1 MVLQD
6 LGRRLNSAL
15 QSVSASSSI
24 DEQALDAVLKS
35 VCAALLESDVNVLL
49 VKRTRERVKKL
60 VLPQLEQIQAKQGT
74 EHDAM
79 AGNKAKQLIHKAIFD
94 ELVAL
99 VDPGDDAPPAFN
111 PVKGKTQVIMMV
123 GLQGAGKTTTCTKLA
138 THYQRRGLKVA
149 LVCADT
155 FRAGAFDQLK
165 QNATRAK
172 VPFFGSYTETDPVAI
187 SLQGVQ
193 KFRSERFDVIIVDTS
208 GRHRQESELFDEM
221 CQIQDAVEPDMTVL
235 VLDGAIGQAAEAQS
249 QAFKEAS
256 DFGAIIVTKLDGH
269 AKGGGAISA
278 VAATHT
284 PIIFIGTGE
293 HLHDLEKFSP
303 RPFISKMLGMGDM
316 AGLVERAQEMA
327 MANPERQENMMK
339 KLEKGEFTVRDLK
352 EQMQTIMNM
361 GPLSNLTSMIPGMG
375 ALMGGD
381 TEAEAAKRM
390 KRIAFI
396 FDSMTT
402 EELDSDG
409 ALFRDATPA
418 ASGKGKGKGKDKGTV
433 ATTGGAKGAKGKAV
447 ATPKGAAAS
456 DSDSD
461 GDGDASSEP
470 DLDPLGA
477 REPNR
482 RVLRVAR
489 GSGTSVQEVEE
500 LLAQHQMFAKM
511 AKRMGGKNGMM
522 GKLAQRGMGR
532 PGAAAGAGGMPAGM
546 PPLGPGGMPDLSKLS
561 PAQMRAMQNMLPPGA
576 RDMLS
581 NPGAL
586 QQMQQMMGGLGGGG
600 MGGLSGMG
608 GMGGMADMLKGMM
621 GGAGGR

>member
-15 QSVSASSSI
+15 QSVSASSTI
-24 DEQALDAVLKS
+24 DEQALDAVLKT
-35 VCAALLESDVNVLL
+35 VCSALLESDVNVLL
-49 VKRTRERVKKL
+49 VKRTRERVKRQ
-60 VLPQLEQIQAKQGT
+60 VLPQLEEIQQRQGA
-74 EHDAM
+74 EHDTM

-172 VPFFGSYTETDPVAI
+172 VPFFGSYTETDPVSI

-193 KFRSERFDVIIVDTS
+193 KFRAERFDVIIVDTS

-249 QAFKEAS
+249 EAFKEAS
-256 DFGAIIVTKLDGH
+256 NFGAIIVTKLDGH

-303 RPFISKMLGMGDM
+303 KPFISKMLGMGDM
-316 AGLVERAQEMA
+316 QGLVERAQEMA

-361 GPLSNLTSMIPGMG
+361 GPLSNLTSMIPGMSG
-375 ALMGGD
+375 LMGGD
-381 TEAEAAKRM
+381 TEAEASKRM

-402 EELDSDG
+402 AELDSDG
-409 ALFRDATPA
+409 SVFRDPPKAPKD
-418 ASGKGKGKGKDKGTV
+418 KGKGKV
-433 ATTGGAKGAKGKAV
+433 AVTGGAKSKAV
-447 ATPKGAAAS
+447 AAPSKGATA
-456 DSDSD
+456 DSDSSD
-461 GDGDASSEP
+461 DDDVASA
-470 DLDPLGA
+470 DVDPLGG
-477 REPNR
+477 REPNA

-489 GSGTSVQEVEE
+489 GSGTSVEEVEQ
-500 LLAQHQMFAKM
+500 LLAQHQMFSKM

-522 GKLAQRGMGR
+522 GKLAQRGAGR
-532 PGAAAGAGGMPAGM
+532 PGAGGMPAGM

-561 PAQMRAMQNMLPPGA
+561 PSQMRAMQNMLPPGA

-586 QQMQQMMGGLGGGG
+586 QQMQQMMGGLGG
-600 MGGLSGMG
+600 MGGGMG

>member
-6 LGRRLNSAL
+6 LGKRLNTAINSLTQQSA
-15 QSVSASSSI
+15 I

-49 VKRTRERVKKL
+49 VKRLRDKVKGK
-60 VLPQLEQIQAKQGT
+60 VLPQLEEIQAKQGQDA
-74 EHDAM
+74 DAM
-79 AGNKAKQLIHKAIFD
+79 QGNKAKQIIQKAIYD

-99 VDPGDDAPPAFN
+99 VDPGDAAPPAFN

-165 QNATRAK
+165 QNATKAK
-172 VPFFGSYTETDPVAI
+172 VPFFGSYTETDPVSI
-187 SLQGVQ
+187 SLQGVT

-221 CQIQDAVEPDMTVL
+221 RQIQDAVEPDMVVL

-249 QAFKEAS
+249 RAFKEAS
-256 DFGAIIVTKLDGH
+256 NFGAIIVTKLDGH

-278 VAATHT
+278 VAATNT

-303 RPFISKMLGMGDM
+303 QPFISKMLGMGDM
-316 AGLVERAQEMA
+316 QGLVERAQEMA
-327 MANPERQENMMK
+327 LANPERQEKMMK

-352 EQMQTIMNM
+352 DQLATVMGM
-361 GPLSNLTSMIPGMG
+361 GPLSNLASMIPGMSEM
-375 ALMGGD
+375 MGGGGEED
-381 TEAEAAKRM
+381 VSRRM
-390 KRIAFI
+390 KRVAFI

-409 ALFRDATPA
+409 SLFRDSVP
-418 ASGKGKGKGKDKGTV
+418 S
-433 ATTGGAKGAKGKAV
+433 AKGKEKEKEE
-447 ATPKGAAAS
+447 TTEK
-456 DSDSD
+456 
-461 GDGDASSEP
+461 
-470 DLDPLGA
+470 DPSNPMGLK
-477 REPNR
+477 EPNK

-511 AKRMGGKNGMM
+511 AKRMGGKNGLM
-522 GKLAQRGMGR
+522 GKLAARGGAGGR
-532 PGAAAGAGGMPAGM
+532 PGGMPGLGGAGM

-561 PAQMRAMQNMLPPGA
+561 PSQMRAMHSMLPPGA
-576 RDMLS
+576 REMMS
-581 NPGAL
+581 RPGAMEE
-586 QQMQQMMGGLGGGG
+586 MQKMMSGAGGLGGLGN
-600 MGGLSGMG
+600 LMG
-608 GMGGMADMLKGMM
+608 GMGGGMGDILKGMM
-621 GGAGGR
+621 GGR

>member
-6 LGRRLNSAL
+6 LGKRLNTAINSLTQQSA
-15 QSVSASSSI
+15 I
-24 DEQALDAVLKS
+24 DEQALDAMLKS

-49 VKRTRERVKKL
+49 VKRLRDKVKAK
-60 VLPQLEQIQAKQGT
+60 VLPQLEEIQAKQGQDA
-74 EHDAM
+74 DAM
-79 AGNKAKQLIHKAIFD
+79 QGHKAKQIIQKAIYE

-99 VDPGDDAPPAFN
+99 VDPGDAAPPAFN

-165 QNATRAK
+165 QNATKAK
-172 VPFFGSYTETDPVAI
+172 VPFFGSYTETDPVSI
-187 SLQGVQ
+187 SLQGVT

-221 CQIQDAVEPDMTVL
+221 RQIQDAVEPDMVVL

-249 QAFKEAS
+249 RAFKEAS

-278 VAATHT
+278 VAATNT

-303 RPFISKMLGMGDM
+303 QPFISKMLGMGDM
-316 AGLVERAQEMA
+316 QGLVERAQEMA
-327 MANPERQENMMK
+327 LANPERQEKMMK

-352 EQMQTIMNM
+352 DQLATVMGM
-361 GPLSNLTSMIPGMG
+361 GPLSNLASMIPGMSEM
-375 ALMGGD
+375 MGGGGEED
-381 TEAEAAKRM
+381 VSRRM
-390 KRIAFI
+390 KRVAFI

-409 ALFRDATPA
+409 SLFRDSVP
-418 ASGKGKGKGKDKGTV
+418 S
-433 ATTGGAKGAKGKAV
+433 AKGKE
-447 ATPKGAAAS
+447 K
-456 DSDSD
+456 
-461 GDGDASSEP
+461 EKEEEK
-470 DLDPLGA
+470 DPSNPMGL
-477 REPNR
+477 REPNK

-511 AKRMGGKNGMM
+511 AKRMGGKNGLM
-522 GKLAQRGMGR
+522 GKLAARGGAGGR
-532 PGAAAGAGGMPAGM
+532 PGGMPGLGGAGM

-561 PAQMRAMQNMLPPGA
+561 PSQMRAMQSMLPPGA
-576 RDMLS
+576 REMMS
-581 NPGAL
+581 RPGAMEE
-586 QQMQQMMGGLGGGG
+586 MQKMMSGAGGLGGLGN
-600 MGGLSGMG
+600 LMG
-608 GMGGMADMLKGMM
+608 GMGGGMGDMLKGMM
-621 GGAGGR
+621 GGR

>member
-15 QSVSASSSI
+15 QSVSASSTI
-24 DEQALDAVLKS
+24 DEQALDAVLRG

-49 VKRTRERVKKL
+49 VKRTRERVKAH
-60 VLPQLEQIQAKQGT
+60 VLPQLEDLQDKAGND
-74 EHDAM
+74 HDAM
-79 AGNKAKQLIHKAIFD
+79 HGNKAKQLIHKAIFD
-94 ELVAL
+94 ELVSL
-99 VDPGDDAPPAFN
+99 VDPGDDAPPPFN

-193 KFRSERFDVIIVDTS
+193 KFRAERFDVIIVDTS

-221 CQIQDAVEPDMTVL
+221 CQIQDAVEPEMTIL

-249 QAFKEAS
+249 RAFKDAS
-256 DFGAIIVTKLDGH
+256 NFGAIIVTKLDGH

-284 PIIFIGTGE
+284 PIAFIGTGE
-293 HLHDLEKFSP
+293 HLHDLERFSP
-303 RPFISKMLGMGDM
+303 RPFVSKLLGLGDM
-316 AGLVERAQEMA
+316 QGLVERAQEMA
-327 MANPERQENMMK
+327 LANPERQENMIK

-361 GPLSNLTSMIPGMG
+361 GPLSNLTSMIPGMAG
-375 ALMGGD
+375 LMGGD
-381 TEAEAAKRM
+381 TEAEAGKRM

-396 FDSMTT
+396 FDSMTAA
-402 EELDSDG
+402 ELDSDG
-409 ALFRDATPA
+409 SVFRDAAPPA
-418 ASGKGKGKGKDKGTV
+418 LSFSSAV
-433 ATTGGAKGAKGKAV
+433 AKGKA
-447 ATPKGAAAS
+447 PAS
-456 DSDSD
+456 AEEKKKPDEE
-461 GDGDASSEP
+461 DA
-470 DLDPLGA
+470 DADPLGA
-477 REPNR
+477 RVPNA

-500 LLAQHQMFAKM
+500 LLAQHLMFAKM
-511 AKRMGGKNGMM
+511 AKKMGGKGGMM
-522 GKLAQRGMGR
+522 GKLAAQRGR
-532 PGAAAGAGGMPAGM
+532 AGAGGGLPAGM
-546 PPLGPGGMPDLSKLS
+546 PALGPGGMPDLSNLS

-576 RDMLS
+576 REMMS

-586 QQMQQMMGGLGGGG
+586 AQMQQMMGGLGGGG
-600 MGGLSGMG
+600 GLPGMG

-621 GGAGGR
+621 GGAR